1 MAGDTAFSQAEY
13 DRIAI
18 SRERDGLIARLVNAS
33 AEQSLLGALLAKVEL
48 VEQLPAT
55 WRPEHLAVDG
65 HAQIAEAVVAC
76 RETQA
81 RGPVIIPV
89 AQALGKDSE
98 LANYVPGLVAAAV
111 SFLPDTVASYAALTT
126 DLWQRRQAI
135 DVAGVFQDQLSEPQ
149 GAPAAAMI
157 LRLMGALE
165 PMLGGEQSARA
176 VSLDDAIDAALDA
189 ADAAARGDG
198 PAGIST
204 GFPSLDDALGGLE
217 PGTMTVLAGRPG
229 MGKSALGWQIAVNVA
244 RSGIG
249 VLAVSLEMSAA
260 ELGRRALATVSGVPM
275 WRMKRGKHGF
285 DADRLIVARKE
296 LRGIPLTIEDA
307 PGLSGAL
314 IAMKART
321 AHRKFPLGLV
331 MIDHLHIVA
340 PAEADVRHGPTWGV
354 GRVSGAMKRL
364 AKELRCPVLLLAQL
378 SRAVEARDD
387 KRPTLA
393 DLRQSGDIEQDAD
406 AVAFVYRPEYYLPRE
421 APGRNPGEKEAGYE
435 ARLRQFHDDRERLA
449 GKAEVIF
456 AKVRDGAPGVV
467 HLHFRGDTATFSEA
481 QHGEE

>member
-1 MAGDTAFSQAEY
+1 MAGDAAFSQAEY

-98 LANYVPGLVAAAV
+98 LGNYVPGLVAAAV

-135 DVAGVFQDQLSEPQ
+135 DVSAVFQDQLAEPQ
-149 GAPAAAMI
+149 GAPAAATI
-157 LRLMGALE
+157 LRLMSALE
-165 PMLGGEQSARA
+165 PMLGGEQAARA
-176 VSLDDAIDAALDA
+176 VSLDDAVDAALNA
-189 ADAAARGDG
+189 ADAAAKRTG
-198 PAGIST
+198 PSGLST
-204 GFPSLDDALGGLE
+204 GFKAIDDALGGLE

-229 MGKSALGWQIAVNVA
+229 MGKSALGYQIAVNVA
-244 RSGIG
+244 RQGIG

-260 ELGRRALATVSGVPM
+260 ELGRRALSTLSGVPM
-275 WRMKRGKHGF
+275 WRMKRGQHGY
-285 DADRLIVARKE
+285 DMDRLIEARRE
-296 LRGIPLTIEDA
+296 LRGLPLTIEDA
-307 PGLSGAL
+307 PGLSSAV
-314 IAMKART
+314 IAMRAR
-321 AHRKFPLGLV
+321 AAMRRHPVGLV

-421 APGRNPGEKEAGYE
+421 APSRNPNEKEAGYE
-435 ARLRQFHDDRERLA
+435 ARCRQYHDDKERLA

-481 QHGEE
+481 QNEPQ